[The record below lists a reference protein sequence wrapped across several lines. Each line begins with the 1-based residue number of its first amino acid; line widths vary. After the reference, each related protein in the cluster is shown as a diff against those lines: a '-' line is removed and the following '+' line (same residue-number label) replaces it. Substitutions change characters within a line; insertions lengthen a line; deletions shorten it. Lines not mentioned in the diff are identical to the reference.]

1 MFRDLFKYYKSKAP
15 PPDLSSV
22 LHIDDESENII
33 KKQPLPCS
41 NELENQLQSLG
52 LVPSLNWKLYGH
64 AEHAGL
70 FILKNPFTDDGAYS
84 WIKRCLS
91 EYPSHPNKCNLH
103 SHNLL
108 FPNENW
114 WDVCHKDAERGL
126 LLFDK
131 LRWVTFGYHHDWDSK
146 VYSDS
151 NKSEFPKELACLISC
166 LGQAIG
172 GWDVRAEAGILNIY
186 HMNSTLSGHTD
197 RSEPNHTAPLFS
209 ISFGQRAIFLI
220 GGRKLEDKATPIM
233 LENGDILIMSGES
246 RLCYHGVPR
255 IIPTPWPKGDE
266 YIQFLSRA
274 RINLNIRQVLNVD
287 QTTL

>member
-1 MFRDLFKYYKSKAP
+1 MFRDLFKYYKSKAA

-22 LHIDDESENII
+22 LYIEDESENII

-41 NELENQLQSLG
+41 NELEQQLQSLG
-52 LVPSLNWKLYGH
+52 LVPSLNWKLFEH

-84 WIKRCLS
+84 WIKR
-91 EYPSHPNKCNLH
+91 E
-103 SHNLL
+103 
-108 FPNENW
+108 
-114 WDVCHKDAERGL
+114 AERGL
-126 LLFDK
+126 ELFDK
-131 LRWVTFGYHHDWDSK
+131 LRWVTLGYHHDWDRK
-146 VYSDS
+146 VYSES

-166 LGQAIG
+166 LGQVIG
-172 GWDVRAEAGILNIY
+172 GWDVKAEAGIVNIY

-197 RSEPNHTAPLFS
+197 SSEPNSTAPLFS

-233 LENGDILIMSGES
+233 LENGDVIVMSGDS

-255 IIPTPWPKGDE
+255 IVPTPWPKGDE
-266 YIQFLSRA
+266 YIQFLSNA
-274 RINLNIRQVLNVD
+274 RINLNIRQVLNID
-287 QTTL
+287 QNSL